1 MEEKGRNLLLSV
13 LALAFL
19 VWMGGRWP
27 WSLQALW
34 AAPAVLLFFFLAYEF
49 DVHVPGLGYL
59 NLDHVV
65 AFPAVAALQNPVA
78 AGILGGTGLLASRLY
93 RKGLSGLTVVNLWG
107 SLLTALSVS
116 LGGAFYLS
124 SSRNG
129 PEASLRDF
137 FLLLLA
143 MLLCTAVNWVA
154 FVLGKPAVLKPPLLA
169 TLWRAFVS
177 NLGWVALSSPLVA
190 QVVGAVREER
200 YVSVLLGSLTL
211 LVLFWAMRLYGEQ
224 QQRTLTLV
232 QATGRQELLQQLAVT
247 AAGSLEK
254 EHFLTTLL
262 AGLRDT
268 VYWDAGVLLVLPPHA
283 GSSVGREPLLV
294 CLEPLP
300 ADPHGLKETL
310 LDLLEQPELKTFRL
324 LKNGEAVPLLL
335 PRAGS
340 QLAVPMVTTELAF
353 GLLLLEREPGKEPFT
368 PEEAKFLELALNQI
382 ASQVQDDILKRQLL
396 DTNRKLLKQ
405 TGYLSQILKISNL
418 LKVHL
423 DVQGMLEKVAEG
435 IREGMGFKTVL
446 VSLYREE
453 DQVFERVAQAGLDDR
468 WEQIREV
475 RPPAEQVRGLLHPK
489 YRVGACYFIGHAEE
503 VFTSFDILPLNPR
516 LPQEPDD
523 WHPMDSL
530 IVPLE
535 DKDGRLLGIISLDEP
550 VDGKVPSLETLR
562 ALEVLANQTVNALE
576 GAQVHALTKRQ
587 AVMDALTGLFNHG
600 FFQGALAREGR
611 EHAQAGLPYA
621 VLMMDLD
628 GFKGINDT
636 YGHLAGDDMLR
647 SVAEVIRNS
656 IRREDIPA
664 RYGGEEFAVL
674 LPRCDAPTAEAIA
687 ERIRSAVEALEVP
700 VPGEGGPGRVT
711 LSVGVAA
718 FPEDGNDHRA
728 VLSRA
733 DQALYEAKRRG
744 KNRVSRPV

>member
-1 MEEKGRNLLLSV
+1 MEEKSRNLLFSV
-13 LALAFL
+13 LAIAFL

-27 WSLQALW
+27 WSLGSLW

-78 AGILGGTGLLASRLY
+78 AGILGGGGFLASRFY
-93 RKGLSGLTVVNLWG
+93 RKGLSGLTAVHVWG
-107 SLLTALSVS
+107 AVLTALSVS

-124 SSRNG
+124 LSRSG
-129 PEASLRDF
+129 PEATLGNV
-137 FLLLLA
+137 LLLLSA
-143 MLLCTAVNWVA
+143 MLLSTLVNWTA
-154 FVLGKPAVLKPPLLA
+154 FVLGKPTVLRAPLFS
-169 TLWRAFVS
+169 TLRRTFFS
-177 NLGWVALSSPLVA
+177 NLGWVALSTPLVA
-190 QVVGAVREER
+190 LVVEAVQEER

-254 EHFLTTLL
+254 EPFLTNLL
-262 AGLRDT
+262 RGLQDT
-268 VYWDAGVLLVLPPHA
+268 VYWDAGLLLVLPPHP
-283 GSSVGREPLLV
+283 GSSAPRQPFLV
-294 CLEPLP
+294 SLEPLP
-300 ADPHGLKETL
+300 VDPHGLKETL
-310 LDLLEQPELKTFRL
+310 MDLLEEPELRTFRL

-340 QLAVPMVTTELAF
+340 QLTVPMVTTELAF

-368 PEEAKFLELALNQI
+368 PEEGKFLELALNQI
-382 ASQVQDDILKRQLL
+382 AAQVQDDILKRQLL

-423 DVQGMLEKVAEG
+423 DVQEMLEKVAEG

-453 DQVFERVAQAGLDDR
+453 EQVFERVAQAGLDER
-468 WEQIREV
+468 WAQIRQV

-489 YRVGACYFIGHAEE
+489 YRVGACYFIGHAEA
-503 VFTSFDILPLNPR
+503 VFTPYDILPLNPR

-535 DKDGRLLGIISLDEP
+535 DKDGRLMGIISVDEP

-576 GAQVHALTKRQ
+576 GAQVHALAKRQ
-587 AVMDALTGLFNHG
+587 AVMDGLTGLFNHG
-600 FFQGALAREGR
+600 FFQGALARGAR
-611 EHAQAGLPYA
+611 ENAQAGLPYA

-628 GFKGINDT
+628 GFKQVNDT
-636 YGHLAGDDMLR
+636 YGHLAGDDLLKA
-647 SVAEVIRNS
+647 VAEVVRNS
-656 IRREDIPA
+656 IRREDVPA
-664 RYGGEEFAVL
+664 RYGGEEFAVF
-674 LPRCDAPTAEAIA
+674 LPRCDAGTAETIA
-687 ERIRSAVEALEVP
+687 ERIRGAVEALKLP
-700 VPGEGGPGRVT
+700 VSDGGEAARVT
-711 LSVGVAA
+711 LSVGVGA
-718 FPEDGNDHRA
+718 FPADGKDHRA
-728 VLSRA
+728 VLARA
-733 DQALYEAKRRG
+733 DQALYEAKRMG